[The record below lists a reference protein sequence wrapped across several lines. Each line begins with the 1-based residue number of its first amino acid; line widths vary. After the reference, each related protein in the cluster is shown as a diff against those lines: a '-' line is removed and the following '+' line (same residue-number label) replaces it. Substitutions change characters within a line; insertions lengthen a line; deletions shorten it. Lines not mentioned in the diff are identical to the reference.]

1 MKRKKKIAGRV
12 WPDMKASG
20 LAGAVFLVY
29 YQIVHSVFDAFCPML
44 VLTGIPCAGC
54 GLTRA
59 ALYLLR
65 GKGVRAAHINPSI
78 FLILF
83 FLLYCGYYRYMK
95 GEKVKRFGLALGILV
110 AGMLAVYGCGMYRYF
125 PDRAPYVYQG
135 NNAAA
140 RWVPGYE
147 QWMRGVLAA
156 VRGARGG

>member
-1 MKRKKKIAGRV
+1 MTRIKKIAGRV

-78 FLILF
+78 FLI
-83 FLLYCGYYRYMK
+83 
-95 GEKVKRFGLALGILV
+95 
-110 AGMLAVYGCGMYRYF
+110 
-125 PDRAPYVYQG
+125 
-135 NNAAA
+135 
-140 RWVPGYE
+140 
-147 QWMRGVLAA
+147 
-156 VRGARGG
+156 

>member
-1 MKRKKKIAGRV
+1 
-12 WPDMKASG
+12 
-20 LAGAVFLVY
+20 
-29 YQIVHSVFDAFCPML
+29 ML

-95 GEKVKRFGLALGILV
+95 GEKVKRFGLALGIHV
-110 AGMLAVYGCGMYRYF
+110 ACTAIFLTGRLMCIRAIMRR
-125 PDRAPYVYQG
+125 PDGFQDMNSG
-135 NNAAA
+135 
-140 RWVPGYE
+140 
-147 QWMRGVLAA
+147 
-156 VRGARGG
+156 